1 MMPYDEGDV
10 YCRWGDPLPLES
22 DHRVS
27 RNCVVTSAIRSDNGS
42 IQPDHC
48 GRMLI
53 LDYDHTTGMLT
64 FVHLDTPS
72 ISTTWVKGPG
82 WVRVFTRVL
91 RDMDHRDYYDGE
103 RHGAFKRCEE
113 DDT

>member
-22 DHRVS
+22 DHRLS
-27 RNCVVTSAIRSDNGS
+27 RNCVATSAIRRGDGS
-42 IQPDHC
+42 VWPDHC
-48 GRMLI
+48 GQMLI
-53 LDYDHTTGMLT
+53 LDYEDYTGVLT
-64 FVHLDTPS
+64 FVRLKTPS
-72 ISTTWVKGPG
+72 IATTSVRGPG

-91 RDMDHRDYYDGE
+91 RDIDHRDYYDGE
-103 RHGAFKRCEE
+103 RHGAFKHCEE